1 MATIAEATFKAI
13 HDVAKLEVGSGDGK
27 FEIKMLPPT
36 KDMYDDMVTLGGIVE
51 NAVESGSQAIEL
63 HDLLGVVANVMSNN
77 PSLKKI
83 TADDLEALG
92 FDTIDVLEF
101 ANMFFQFVAKLV
113 QAKN

>member
-51 NAVESGSQAIEL
+51 NAGPFIPLIFHVSLLNGSISQNSIE
-63 HDLLGVVANVMSNN
+63 
-77 PSLKKI
+77 
-83 TADDLEALG
+83 
-92 FDTIDVLEF
+92 
-101 ANMFFQFVAKLV
+101 
-113 QAKN
+113 

>member
-1 MATIAEATFKAI
+1 
-13 HDVAKLEVGSGDGK
+13 
-27 FEIKMLPPT
+27 
-36 KDMYDDMVTLGGIVE
+36 
-51 NAVESGSQAIEL
+51 
-63 HDLLGVVANVMSNN
+63 MSNN
-77 PSLKKI
+77 TSLKKI